1 MNYDPNELV
10 VVFSNVTCLALAAS
24 AAAAAPNRTISEL
37 IRTIPELNEPA
48 SHEQTLHG
56 LTDCSN
62 AQLLIHEGRKA
73 LRSRSVHLRTLKVH
87 IILAEMSDVPRQQQ

>member
-24 AAAAAPNRTISEL
+24 AAAAAPIRTNSEL

-48 SHEQTLHG
+48 F
-56 LTDCSN
+56 
-62 AQLLIHEGRKA
+62 
-73 LRSRSVHLRTLKVH
+73 SRLETVFVRTN
-87 IILAEMSDVPRQQQ
+87 